1 VIHLETSYGV
11 TRLEV
16 GGYAFLPAHEP
27 HLIHAIEP
35 TRLNLFE
42 RRYQPNSAA
51 ELPQLVIGR
60 EQEVEAAAFMDDPD
74 AQLKTLLP
82 TDPSYDMAVNLFTFK
97 PGAALPLVE
106 VHVMEHGLLLLD
118 GQGIYRLG
126 ERWYPIQAG
135 DAIWMGPY
143 CPQWFAAIGKNPAR
157 YLYYKDVN
165 RDPLLDR

>member
-1 VIHLETSYGV
+1 
-11 TRLEV
+11 
-16 GGYAFLPAHEP
+16 
-27 HLIHAIEP
+27 
-35 TRLNLFE
+35 
-42 RRYQPNSAA
+42 
-51 ELPQLVIGR
+51 
-60 EQEVEAAAFMDDPD
+60 
-74 AQLKTLLP
+74 
-82 TDPSYDMAVNLFTFK
+82 
-97 PGAALPLVE
+97 
-106 VHVMEHGLLLLD
+106 MEHGLLLLD